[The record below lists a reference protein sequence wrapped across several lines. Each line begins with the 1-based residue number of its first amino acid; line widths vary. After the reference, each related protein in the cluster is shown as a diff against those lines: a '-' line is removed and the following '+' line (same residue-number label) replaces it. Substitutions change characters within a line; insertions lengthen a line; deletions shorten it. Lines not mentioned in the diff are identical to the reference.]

1 MYQKLHQEKIF
12 RWKQVGISFL
22 VEPTLSK
29 NPFNFFSAA
38 DLK

>member
-22 VEPTLSK
+22 TEPTLNK